1 MEKKKFVPDLEG
13 TVDDNLSTQMGIAV
27 IRQFERNIA
36 VFYYIFQ
43 DRTLLSS
50 EISILE
56 SSPAIQ
62 DLPTVDQ
69 RLMIEAGR
77 IHMDEKEKRPPWR
90 WVLKVSG
97 PGGIGIR
104 DAVCPVRPSTDR
116 GLPRRAS
123 SMPFRLQGAEPP
135 QLYVRCVLVCFVF
148 DGVSRSG
155 ADGRHRVMGG
165 TG

>member
-1 MEKKKFVPDLEG
+1 VEKKKFVPDLEG

-69 RLMIEAGR
+69 IFMIEAGR
-77 IHMDEKEKRPPWR
+77 IHMDEKEKRPP
-90 WVLKVSG
+90 
-97 PGGIGIR
+97 
-104 DAVCPVRPSTDR
+104 
-116 GLPRRAS
+116 
-123 SMPFRLQGAEPP
+123 
-135 QLYVRCVLVCFVF
+135 
-148 DGVSRSG
+148 
-155 ADGRHRVMGG
+155 
-165 TG
+165 